1 MAYTFT
7 GYGWGRGTNHTSV
20 STISNV
26 SANAGGLLVLAY
38 SSNIT
43 FTNSY
48 GTVTDTGG
56 NTWTFVAEKNSGLGP
71 TFPMPVAGFWYCIP
85 NATGVI
91 TVTMTTT
98 QSFSPSFKF
107 ALAFAIYS
115 FTGRPSGAV
124 TYQVSQLYNMTGSGS
139 FTATL
144 GSYTPPNQGYLA
156 MYAGGGD
163 YPVDQSGL
171 APTMQTLAYT
181 TPYTQNASSGNW
193 PPLTASYQIQTTAVN
208 VAASV
213 QYMKEFAYNIPA
225 IIIVF
230 PIAINDYTLTLTDTI
245 TTVFTE
251 TFVKTVHRSTSNFL
265 DTVGLTESFH
275 WSLTPAVLT
284 DSFTVVDSLLAV
296 PSKQAIFLDGIFVL
310 DALGTGQIRRIKLL
324 DTITLVES
332 LHQSSPPLFEHINLV
347 ETMTFSLSRTLDDPT
362 SVYESFQKSQKKS
375 VAFNDPPYD
384 TFGYKGRSR

>member
-1 MAYTFT
+1 
-7 GYGWGRGTNHTSV
+7 
-20 STISNV
+20 
-26 SANAGGLLVLAY
+26 LLVLAY

-71 TFPMPVAGFWYCIP
+71 TSPMPVAGFWYCIP
-85 NATGVI
+85 NTSGVI

-98 QSFSPSFKF
+98 QSFSPGFKF
-107 ALAFAIYS
+107 VLAFAIYS

-124 TYQVSQLYNMTGSGS
+124 AYQVSQLFNQTGSGS

-156 MYAGGGD
+156 LYAGGGD

-213 QYMKEFAYNIPA
+213 QYMKELAYNIPA
-225 IIIVF
+225 LIIVL
-230 PIAINDYTLTLTDTI
+230 PIAINDYTLTLMDSI

-251 TFVKTVHRSTSNFL
+251 TYNKTVHRSTSNFS

-284 DSFTVVDSLLAV
+284 DSFTLVDSLLAI
-296 PSKQAIFLDGIFVL
+296 PSKQAIFLDGIFLL
-310 DALGTGQIRRIKLL
+310 DILGSGQARSLNLL

-332 LHQSSPPLFEHINLV
+332 LHQSSPPLFEHINLI

-384 TFGYKGRSR
+384 TFGYKGRSS